1 MIKAEFSSS
10 LLQFSVSHDPSE
22 IILIS
27 WFAAH
32 EWSFLL
38 LIIIIVENNHT
49 DSYFCANHYTLF
61 QDSLMNMKF
70 QTVFEIEIFCNIN
83 VFSVTSGQLNAFL
96 LILFLLLCSHSILF
110 SFNMASR
117 VTSLCSTRLIFMTT
131 GSGFMTW
138 PQEVITGLKSS
149 PSRGQI
155 SARPHL
161 KTSLPV
167 RISQSMFLKQWP
179 LILFLV
185 MLSTFGIINK
195 YRWEIQCTNTY

>member
-1 MIKAEFSSS
+1 MNDHF
-10 LLQFSVSHDPSE
+10 
-22 IILIS
+22 
-27 WFAAH
+27 
-32 EWSFLL
+32 FLL
-38 LIIIIVENNHT
+38 LLLLKTIMLLHIFVQTIIL
-49 DSYFCANHYTLF
+49 YFRILWWIWNSKQYLKYKSF
-61 QDSLMNMKF
+61 VM
-70 QTVFEIEIFCNIN
+70 N
-83 VFSVTSGQLNAFL
+83 VFAVTSGQLNAFL
-96 LILFLLLCSHSILF
+96 LILFLLLSSHSILF

-161 KTSLPV
+161 KTSLLV

-179 LILFLV
+179 LILFSV